1 MGKQIAP
8 QKHILLKRKY
18 DMIWTMEQIVILQL
32 IGFTVCFILLFVF
45 TAKYRAALAHETDF
59 EPAVEDLTVV
69 TVAQPPAFK
78 SRASIL
84 HSLQGAS
91 SLEVA
96 DLKEKVKDLHY
107 RLEELK
113 VSHDKS
119 NAEISKQLSRLEQ
132 RLGTFEQEYVTK
144 LQPTLLSLIE
154 ELENMKVAEAKPE
167 K

>member
-1 MGKQIAP
+1 
-8 QKHILLKRKY
+8 
-18 DMIWTMEQIVILQL
+18 MENTVILQL

-69 TVAQPPAFK
+69 TVAQQPAYK
-78 SRASIL
+78 PRAAIL
-84 HSLQGAS
+84 QSLQGAA
-91 SLEVA
+91 SLETA

-113 VSHDKS
+113 IAQDKTS
-119 NAEISKQLSRLEQ
+119 GEFAKQMARMEQ
-132 RLGTFEQEYVTK
+132 RISTFEQEYVVK

-154 ELENMKVAEAKPE
+154 ELENMKVSENKTE

>member
-1 MGKQIAP
+1 
-8 QKHILLKRKY
+8 
-18 DMIWTMEQIVILQL
+18 MENTVILQL

-69 TVAQPPAFK
+69 TVAQQPAYK
-78 SRASIL
+78 PRAAIL
-84 HSLQGAS
+84 QSLQGTA
-91 SLEVA
+91 SLETA

-113 VSHDKS
+113 IAQDKTS
-119 NAEISKQLSRLEQ
+119 GEFAKQMARMEQ
-132 RLGTFEQEYVTK
+132 RISTFEQEYVAK

-154 ELENMKVAEAKPE
+154 ELENMKVAENKTE